1 MQGKATVA
9 ELSLMGGQ
17 RAAYLVCE
25 ASMIP
30 ASGRYVLAHEEG
42 SDLPLAAELFAA
54 EYRSNGFVAAPPI
67 PRAWRPGS
75 VLDLRGP
82 LGRGFELPPGARR
95 IALIAFN
102 DDPRRLLPL
111 ASAAIR
117 QDAAVALVCRNAPAE
132 VPLQLEVHLPRA
144 LQEVC
149 RWSDY
154 AAFDV
159 DGPSVAAL
167 TRALTVGGYPRS
179 GDPAEALVRIPMPCG
194 GLAECGVCTVRTAR
208 GPKLACVDGPVFDL
222 GLLIRER

>member
-1 MQGKATVA
+1 MQGKATIA

-17 RAAYLVCE
+17 NSAYLVCE
-25 ASMIP
+25 APMIP

-42 SDLPLAAELFAA
+42 SDLPLATELFAA

-82 LGRGFELPPGARR
+82 LGSGFELPPGARR
-95 IALIAFN
+95 VALIAFN

-117 QDAAVALVCRNAPAE
+117 QDAAVALVCGNAPAE
-132 VPLQLEVHLPRA
+132 LPLQVEVHPPQA

-149 RWSDY
+149 GWSDY
-154 AAFDV
+154 AAFDL
-159 DGPSVAAL
+159 GSESVGAL
-167 TRALTVGGYPRS
+167 ARALSEGGHPIS
-179 GDPAEALVRIPMPCG
+179 GGPAEALVRIPMPCG
-194 GLAECGVCTVRTAR
+194 GLAECGVCTVRTAT

-222 GLLIRER
+222 SLLIWER